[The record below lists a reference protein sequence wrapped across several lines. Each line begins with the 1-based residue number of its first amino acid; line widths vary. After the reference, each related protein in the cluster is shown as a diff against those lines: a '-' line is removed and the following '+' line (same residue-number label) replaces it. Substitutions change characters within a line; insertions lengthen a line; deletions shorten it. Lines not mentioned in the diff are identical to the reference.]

1 MITIKETIRTMLLV
15 ILPGL
20 WMSSSVSALAS
31 SASTEAQNPM
41 YRIRRRAAS
50 STTSEAISEQRRE
63 LNQFLPNFSGDENLV
78 KAKMP
83 DLTLALNGL
92 TGRPLGEKSYSAMQT
107 AMNDYL
113 RKRFEDYFLPRYQFV
128 DVETEVVDDVPLEA
142 FELSG
147 GNAISM
153 ETTLMF
159 HDPSGDSESVE
170 TEIAET
176 FGARTR
182 QRVQPPET
190 FRQSDGVSATVNPDA
205 VPSALALELAAGYAW
220 NDLSSFR
227 NHLLVAATIDNL
239 ETFNGMGDIESIEGF
254 TTNAQTADEI
264 AVAEEEQEQDTTE
277 EEVVAQPPDRG
288 DVSSPS
294 GSGLN
299 VAAATAG
306 IQQSGTNRMN
316 PLWPA
321 LIVGLGVFLFTIIF
335 LGYRRHKASRV
346 ANLTDKPDNIMI
358 HISSKES
365 VSIADAGEIEV
376 EDTIFSTPDRK
387 QRRKNKERDLD
398 KEYAKSCMKPVNMSR
413 SSTLNSS
420 FDDEPDENDETEGR
434 KGCFPRRSKR
444 VSLSEQDSMA
454 LSTSNNDGRKVD
466 LTSPTNSSSWRNPA
480 GLQEEEAVDTGDM
493 SKKEKKR
500 FSKYMEAGLT
510 LEEASSQIMRER
522 NQKSRR
528 WLRGDKLPTSPSA
541 MAGTRSG
548 DYGGYHPSN
557 SHRGQ
562 RTASGQSSAM
572 DCISPCAEESLHS
585 ELMEDGT
592 AVHYVKKPAYMSL
605 GAACAAEDPSM
616 LDGIRDESEHNK
628 KGSRKIN
635 GTARAMV
642 ITEASSYGADSYDD
656 EDFDRSME
664 EAAMGSI

>member
-1 MITIKETIRTMLLV
+1 MITIKETIRAMLLV

-20 WMSSSVSALAS
+20 WLSSSAFALAS
-31 SASTEAQNPM
+31 SPSAEAQNPV
-41 YRIRRRAAS
+41 YRVRRRATS
-50 STTSEAISEQRRE
+50 TSEATLEQRRE

-83 DLTLALNGL
+83 DLTLAMNGL

-182 QRVQPPET
+182 QRVEPPET
-190 FRQSDGVSATVNPDA
+190 FRQSDGVSATANQDV
-205 VPSALALELAAGYAW
+205 VPSALELELAAGYAW

-239 ETFNGMGDIESIEGF
+239 ETFNGIGEIESIEGF

-264 AVAEEEQEQDTTE
+264 AVAEEEEEEDTGAE
-277 EEVVAQPPDRG
+277 GEVVAQPPERG

-335 LGYRRHKASRV
+335 LGYRRHKATRV

-365 VSIADAGEIEV
+365 VSVADAGEIEV
-376 EDTIFSTPDRK
+376 EDTIFSTSDRK
-387 QRRKNKERDLD
+387 QRKKNKERDLD

-454 LSTSNNDGRKVD
+454 LSTSNDGRKVD

-480 GLQEEEAVDTGDM
+480 GLQEEAVDTGDM

-500 FSKYMEAGLT
+500 FSKYIEAGLT

-548 DYGGYHPSN
+548 DYGGYHPSD

-562 RTASGQSSAM
+562 RTVEGTSSAM

-605 GAACAAEDPSM
+605 GAACVGEDPSM
-616 LDGIRDESEHNK
+616 LDSIRDESDHK
-628 KGSRKIN
+628 KRGSRKIN

-656 EDFDRSME
+656 DDFDRSME